1 MASSDNAPP
10 PQLNEDKHTTSS
22 KRVGKKIRFQILTNW
37 SLINNYTKSLETY
50 SISIIKVKSKI
61 KSKDRTR
68 RKQTVK

>member
-1 MASSDNAPP
+1 MKTNTQPR
-10 PQLNEDKHTTSS
+10 LREW
-22 KRVGKKIRFQILTNW
+22 GKKIRFQILTNW

-68 RKQTVK
+68 RKQTVKWSTKSRK